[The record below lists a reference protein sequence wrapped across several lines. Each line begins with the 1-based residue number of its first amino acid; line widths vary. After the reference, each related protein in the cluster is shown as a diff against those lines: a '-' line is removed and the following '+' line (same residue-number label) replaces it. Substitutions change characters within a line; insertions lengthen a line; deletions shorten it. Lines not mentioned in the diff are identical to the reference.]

1 MKAGSTRLGH
11 DPLSIILVSL
21 LGFVFLLAA
30 LTKSIALEQFT
41 SVVEHLSGTGRTV
54 ASGLSFVLVVW
65 EVTLGSMLMM
75 RLDLRRM
82 LILSFLTITV
92 FTGALI
98 VLKVNPSGASCGC
111 FGFAKSS
118 MGPNEDTTIGLLRN
132 AALLLVNGWLI
143 LSSRVFSGPQKGL
156 VKESPSHRTAT
167 TGFTLVETL
176 VVIAIIAVLVAIA
189 LPTLSKTRKQ
199 GKTTMSFAT
208 HQQLVAAINTYGADF
223 KDALPFIGTVG
234 NPMGPLVVNGYD
246 LLSNA
251 EGRLSFFRA
260 NSRVWLSL
268 LYPAHLS
275 SRKSIST
282 DSNRESDEISGYP
295 ANVFTTGF
303 FLTHGCSAYAQ
314 YWDADDAPID
324 ETLIRGSLLSD
335 VRFPS
340 SKGLVFD
347 ADSGDYLNKPGP
359 EGPKL
364 FAVGRAD
371 GSAGTLDILNPPGDA
386 PVNRPY
392 GAIPFPVM
400 STRHGLAGRD
410 F

>member
-1 MKAGSTRLGH
+1 MESEGTRTKH
-11 DPLSIILVSL
+11 DPLAIILVAL

-30 LTKSIALEQFT
+30 LTKSIALEQFAT
-41 SVVEHLSGTGRTV
+41 VVEHLSGAGRTA

-65 EVTLGSMLMM
+65 EVTLGGMLIM
-75 RLDLRRM
+75 RLDLRRA
-82 LILSFLTITV
+82 LILSFLTITF
-92 FTGALI
+92 FTGALV
-98 VLKVNPSGASCGC
+98 VLKVNPSGTSCGC

-143 LSSRVFSGPQKGL
+143 LSSRVHRGPVKDL
-156 VKESPSHRTAT
+156 VNESTARQPAT
-167 TGFTLVETL
+167 SGFTLVETL
-176 VVIAIIAVLVAIA
+176 VVISIIAVLVAIA
-189 LPTLSKTRKQ
+189 LPTLSKARKQ

-208 HQQLVAAINTYGADF
+208 HQQLIVALSAYGADS
-223 KDALPFIGTVG
+223 KDYLPFIGTVG
-234 NPMGPLVVNGYD
+234 NPTGPLVVNGHD
-246 LLSNA
+246 LLSSP

-260 NSRVWLSL
+260 NSKVWLSL
-268 LYPAHLS
+268 LYPVHLS
-275 SRKSIST
+275 SRKSLST
-282 DSNRESDEISGYP
+282 PENSESDVISGYP
-295 ANVFTTGF
+295 TSVFTSGF
-303 FLTHGCSAYAQ
+303 FLAHGCSAHAR

-324 ETLIRGSLLSD
+324 DTLIRGSLLSD

-347 ADSGDYLNKPGP
+347 ANSGDYLNKPGSD
-359 EGPKL
+359 GPKL